1 MNKENLVSL
10 MKKFLSLTRKNGP
23 STALKQGRRYLY
35 GSFNTSKVSN
45 RYETSSLP
53 CSNFPLKIFNRRPRG
68 YQPAKGKFI
77 KEIYLLRPWYHDFE
91 DVGIQTNFPAEKKWI
106 FFGQTIDNIRHLVKQ
121 QPRKESVIKP
131 YIKRALRGCS
141 GKTVPSIL
149 DIFCSDGYYCL
160 WAKNCCKTSEILGVD
175 INRYDVHRAQV
186 MAKILGFENTKFVN
200 HDVINY
206 VDNCN
211 RQFDIVINAGG
222 LYHLTDP
229 VKLLKSLRNVMG
241 GGVYDCT
248 VSDNSRT

>member
-206 VDNCN
+206 VDNC
-211 RQFDIVINAGG
+211 I
-222 LYHLTDP
+222 
-229 VKLLKSLRNVMG
+229 
-241 GGVYDCT
+241 YDCT